1 MTALEKNGAGEDRLR
16 TPFSGLTIGVAA
28 KAANTVDYSADS
40 AAIRGAEKK
49 LLKGITGIAPG
60 RILALNQL
68 HEDTIIDIR
77 EVPRD
82 EALIFGEADGLMT
95 GIPGICLVIR
105 TADCVPLFAYDRARR
120 VLGAAHSGWRGTR
133 LGIAR
138 KMVRQMKERY
148 GSAGVDISA
157 YILPSIG
164 PESYTVG
171 KEVAELFPG
180 DITERGGLLYLSLWR
195 NIECSLR
202 DEGIPAENIFNARVC
217 TRSMNEEFF
226 SHRAGDRG
234 RNLNFGLLS

>member
-1 MTALEKNGAGEDRLR
+1 MTTLEKKGTGEYRLR
-16 TPFSGLTIGVAA
+16 SQFSGLTIGVAA
-28 KAANTVDYSADS
+28 KAANALDYSADP
-40 AAIRGAEKK
+40 AAIRGAEKE
-49 LLKGITGIAPG
+49 LLEGITGIAPG

-68 HEDTIIDIR
+68 HEDAIIDIR

-82 EALIFGEADGLMT
+82 GALVFGEADGLMT
-95 GIPGICLVIR
+95 AIPGICLVIR

-120 VLGAAHSGWRGTR
+120 VLAAAHSGWRGAR

-148 GSAGVDISA
+148 GSSGGDISA

-180 DITERGGLLYLSLWR
+180 DITERGGFLHLSLWQ
-195 NIECSLR
+195 NIEGSLR
-202 DEGIPAENIFNARVC
+202 DEGIPEENIFNARIC
-217 TRSMNEEFF
+217 TKSMNEEFF

-234 RNLNFGLLS
+234 RNLNFGILS